1 MRVILPYSQQ
11 MAEYDFGPMH
21 PMRPERFTLAL
32 DLMYACG
39 YLCDGDSPSRRGA
52 RANIVEVEAAE
63 VQDLS
68 TVHSRAYIDTVMD
81 ASKDPA
87 RFSARRGIGTADTPA
102 FHQMHETA
110 ALICGATIE
119 ALRAVVEGDARS
131 SLSIAGG
138 LHHAHRESASGF
150 CIYNDPAC
158 AIAVMTRDHP
168 GLRVAY
174 IDIDAHHG
182 DGVEGIFY
190 DSPDVLTISVHESGR
205 YLFPGTGRVLDT
217 GVGAGKGYALNVP
230 LPPLADDACYR
241 LVLREVIA
249 PAIAAFKPDV
259 IVAQCGADAL
269 HTDQLTHL
277 GLTLS
282 GYSGIAEGL
291 VQIAEEVCG
300 GRLCATGGGG
310 YDAYLG
316 TPRAWTLLLAAML
329 KVDPDPLLPEKWR
342 SQVQET
348 IGEHAPFHLLDDS
361 FAPIGG
367 VAEKVRAQ
375 TASVVERVRQ
385 ASPLLR

>member
-1 MRVILPYSQQ
+1 
-11 MAEYDFGPMH
+11 
-21 PMRPERFTLAL
+21 
-32 DLMYACG
+32 
-39 YLCDGDSPSRRGA
+39 
-52 RANIVEVEAAE
+52 
-63 VQDLS
+63 
-68 TVHSRAYIDTVMD
+68 
-81 ASKDPA
+81 
-87 RFSARRGIGTADTPA
+87 
-102 FHQMHETA
+102 
-110 ALICGATIE
+110 
-119 ALRAVVEGDARS
+119 
-131 SLSIAGG
+131 
-138 LHHAHRESASGF
+138 
-150 CIYNDPAC
+150 
-158 AIAVMTRDHP
+158 
-168 GLRVAY
+168 
-174 IDIDAHHG
+174 
-182 DGVEGIFY
+182 
-190 DSPDVLTISVHESGR
+190 VLTISVHESGR

-217 GVGAGKGYALNVP
+217 GAGAGKGYALNVP

-269 HTDQLTHL
+269 HTDPLTHL

-342 SQVQET
+342 SQVQEI
-348 IGEHAPFHLLDDS
+348 IGERVPFHLLDDS

>member
-1 MRVILPYSQQ
+1 
-11 MAEYDFGPMH
+11 
-21 PMRPERFTLAL
+21 MRPERFTLAV
-32 DLMYACG
+32 DLMDACG
-39 YLCDGDSPSRRGA
+39 YFGGQKGSRA
-52 RANIVEVEAAE
+52 KASIVEVEAAGSS
-63 VQDLS
+63 DLL
-68 TVHSRAYIDTVMD
+68 TVHSRAYIDAVVE

-102 FHQMHETA
+102 FRRMHEAA

-119 ALRAVVEGDARS
+119 ALRAVVEGDACT

-150 CIYNDPAC
+150 CVYNDPAC
-158 AIAVMTRDHP
+158 AIAVMIRDHP

-182 DGVEGIFY
+182 DGVEAIFY
-190 DSPDVLTISVHESGR
+190 DNPDVLTVSVHESGR
-205 YLFPGTGRVLDT
+205 YLFPGTGRILDT
-217 GVGAGKGYALNVP
+217 GTGAGKGYAVNVP

-249 PAIAAFKPDV
+249 PAIATFKPDAL
-259 IVAQCGADAL
+259 VAQCGADAL
-269 HTDQLTHL
+269 YTDPLTHL

-282 GYSGIAEGL
+282 GYNDLVGGL
-291 VQIAEEVCG
+291 VQIAEEVCD

-329 KVDPDPLLPEKWR
+329 KIDHCQILPEEWR
-342 SQVQET
+342 SQVQKIT
-348 IGEHAPFHLLDDS
+348 GENTPVHLLDDS
-361 FAPIGG
+361 FTPIGG

-385 ASPLLR
+385 ASPLFG